1 MTSEIKV
8 NTIKK
13 NSGSTIT
20 IGEAGNSIVN
30 NGLNVT
36 PQGTSS
42 SPITFTVTVATKTS
56 ANVYNGQ
63 GDSDAYFI
71 NGTEAPSFFIDGNVV
86 SSYQYVYR
94 FDQSDNSNTGHP
106 LRFYLDDGKT
116 QIYSTNVATNGTP
129 GQAGAYTQI
138 TVGGNTPNV
147 LYYQSSSNSFMGNRI
162 FNPAARTLNTGGAG
176 LYLPTGTGSANQFIG
191 YGSVSNGISELA
203 WATPPGE
210 TKPTISS
217 ISPTVITN
225 DATNVTINGSNYLSV
240 PIVEAINS
248 TGAITAANSITFNS
262 ASQLVANFTLATD
275 GTYFL
280 RIENNDGN
288 AVRSGSALLTVS
300 DVPAWTTAA
309 GSLGT
314 VDSGGSISF
323 TVAAT
328 DATSYAV
335 TSGSMPG
342 GASLNASTG
351 AITGT
356 ESGSTGTTTYN
367 FTITAT
373 DAQAQTAARAF
384 SITVNHGIQNAM
396 RFDGN

>member
-13 NSGSTIT
+13 NSGSTIV
-20 IGEAGNSIVN
+20 IGEG
-30 NGLNVT
+30 GD
-36 PQGTSS
+36 
-42 SPITFTVTVATKTS
+42 TVTITPGITAASLTS
-56 ANVYNGQ
+56 GTVPTARLSAVPNSSLAN
-63 GDSDAYFI
+63 SAITI
-71 NGTEAPSFFIDGNVV
+71 NGSAV
-86 SSYQYVYR
+86 SL
-94 FDQSDNSNTGHP
+94 G
-106 LRFYLDDGKT
+106 
-116 QIYSTNVATNGTP
+116 
-129 GQAGAYTQI
+129 
-138 TVGGNTPNV
+138 
-147 LYYQSSSNSFMGNRI
+147 
-162 FNPAARTLNTGGAG
+162 
-176 LYLPTGTGSANQFIG
+176 
-191 YGSVSNGISELA
+191 GSV
-203 WATPPGE
+203 TVGE

-225 DATNVTINGSNYLSV
+225 DATNVTINGSNYVSV

-248 TGAITAANSITFNS
+248 TGVITSANSITFNS

-288 AVRSGSALLTVS
+288 AVRSGTAILTVS

-314 VDSGGSISF
+314 VANGGSISF

-356 ESGSTGTTTYN
+356 ETGSTGTTTYN
-367 FTITAT
+367 FTIRAT
-373 DAQAQTAARAF
+373 DAQAQTADRAF
-384 SITVNHGIQNAM
+384 SITVSHGIENSA
-396 RFDGN
+396 RFTP

>member
-20 IGEAGNSIVN
+20 IGEG
-30 NGLNVT
+30 GD
-36 PQGTSS
+36 
-42 SPITFTVTVATKTS
+42 TVTITPGITAASLTS
-56 ANVYNGQ
+56 GTVPNARLSAVPNSSLAN
-63 GDSDAYFI
+63 SAITI
-71 NGTEAPSFFIDGNVV
+71 NGSAV
-86 SSYQYVYR
+86 SL
-94 FDQSDNSNTGHP
+94 G
-106 LRFYLDDGKT
+106 
-116 QIYSTNVATNGTP
+116 
-129 GQAGAYTQI
+129 
-138 TVGGNTPNV
+138 
-147 LYYQSSSNSFMGNRI
+147 
-162 FNPAARTLNTGGAG
+162 
-176 LYLPTGTGSANQFIG
+176 
-191 YGSVSNGISELA
+191 GSV
-203 WATPPGE
+203 TVGE

-225 DATNVTINGSNYLSV
+225 DATNVTINGSNFISV

-262 ASQLVANFTLATD
+262 SSQLVANFTLTTD
-275 GTYFL
+275 GTYFI

-300 DVPAWTTAA
+300 DAPAWQTAA
-309 GSLGT
+309 GSLGN
-314 VDSGGSISF
+314 VNNGGSISF
-323 TVAAT
+323 TVTAT

-342 GASLNASTG
+342 GASLNPSTG

-356 ESGSTGTTTYN
+356 ESGSTATTTYN

-373 DAQAQTAARAF
+373 DAQGQTAARAF
-384 SITVNHGIQNAM
+384 SITVLHGIANSM
-396 RFDGN
+396 RFD

>member
-13 NSGSTIT
+13 NTGSTIT
-20 IGEAGNSIVN
+20 IGENGDTVTITPGITAASLTSGSLPIARIDDDSITNAKLDNNSITI
-30 NGLNVT
+30 NGSAVQL
-36 PQGTSS
+36 GGS
-42 SPITFTVTVATKTS
+42 VTV
-56 ANVYNGQ
+56 
-63 GDSDAYFI
+63 
-71 NGTEAPSFFIDGNVV
+71 
-86 SSYQYVYR
+86 
-94 FDQSDNSNTGHP
+94 
-106 LRFYLDDGKT
+106 
-116 QIYSTNVATNGTP
+116 
-129 GQAGAYTQI
+129 
-138 TVGGNTPNV
+138 
-147 LYYQSSSNSFMGNRI
+147 
-162 FNPAARTLNTGGAG
+162 
-176 LYLPTGTGSANQFIG
+176 
-191 YGSVSNGISELA
+191 
-203 WATPPGE
+203 GE

-225 DATNVTINGSNYLSV
+225 DATNVTINGSNYVSV

-288 AVRSGSALLTVS
+288 AVRSGTAILTVS
-300 DVPAWTTAA
+300 DVPSWTTAA

-314 VDSGGSISF
+314 VANGGSISF

-335 TSGSMPG
+335 TTGSMPG

-356 ESGSTGTTTYN
+356 ETGSTATTTYN

-373 DAQAQTAARAF
+373 DAQGQTAARAF
-384 SITVNHGIQNAM
+384 SITVSHGIENSA
-396 RFDGN
+396 RFTP

>member
-20 IGEAGNSIVN
+20 IGEG
-30 NGLNVT
+30 GD
-36 PQGTSS
+36 
-42 SPITFTVTVATKTS
+42 TVTITPGITAASLTS
-56 ANVYNGQ
+56 GTVPNARLSAVPNSSLAN
-63 GDSDAYFI
+63 SAITI
-71 NGTEAPSFFIDGNVV
+71 NGSAV
-86 SSYQYVYR
+86 SL
-94 FDQSDNSNTGHP
+94 G
-106 LRFYLDDGKT
+106 
-116 QIYSTNVATNGTP
+116 
-129 GQAGAYTQI
+129 
-138 TVGGNTPNV
+138 
-147 LYYQSSSNSFMGNRI
+147 
-162 FNPAARTLNTGGAG
+162 
-176 LYLPTGTGSANQFIG
+176 
-191 YGSVSNGISELA
+191 GSV
-203 WATPPGE
+203 TVGE

-225 DATNVTINGSNYLSV
+225 DATNVTINGSNFVSV

-288 AVRSGSALLTVS
+288 AVRSGTAILTVS
-300 DVPAWTTAA
+300 DVPSWTTAA

-314 VDSGGSISF
+314 VANGGSISF

-356 ESGSTGTTTYN
+356 ESGSTATTTYN

-373 DAQAQTAARAF
+373 DAQGQTAARAF
-384 SITVNHGIQNAM
+384 SITVSHGIENSA
-396 RFDGN
+396 RFTP